1 MDELRNHAAEVVDL
15 LRVSR
20 GSLEEKI
27 SAAALQII
35 DDIDTRF
42 QIWCAELG
50 VFEHDYGSLD
60 WRLPPQS
67 KPRQSAVFLI
77 RHLKDNL
84 SNCDCLP
91 RPLLKLC

>member
-1 MDELRNHAAEVVDL
+1 MDELRNNAAEVVNL
-15 LRVSR
+15 LRVSLR
-20 GSLEEKI
+20 SLEEKI
-27 SAAALQII
+27 SAAELQTI

-50 VFEHDYGSLD
+50 VFEHGYGSLD

-67 KPRQSAVFLI
+67 KARRSADILI
-77 RHLKDNL
+77 RHLKDDL

-91 RPLLKLC
+91 RPLPKLY

>member
-1 MDELRNHAAEVVDL
+1 MDELRNDAAEVVDL

-27 SAAALQII
+27 SAAALRTI
-35 DDIDTRF
+35 DDIDTKF
-42 QIWCAELG
+42 QIWCADLG
-50 VFEHDYGSLD
+50 VFEHEYGSLD
-60 WRLPPQS
+60 WRLPLQS
-67 KPRQSAVFLI
+67 KARRSAVFLI